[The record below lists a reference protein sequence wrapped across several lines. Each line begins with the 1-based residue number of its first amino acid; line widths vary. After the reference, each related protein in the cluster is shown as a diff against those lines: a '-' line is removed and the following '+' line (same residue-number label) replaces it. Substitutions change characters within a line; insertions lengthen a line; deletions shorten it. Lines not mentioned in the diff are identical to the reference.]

1 MFISWKMCLEKKKI
15 MWIHKC
21 SQAKKKK
28 STFYILF
35 SFNFLKCSHK
45 LILES
50 YGFVNAHS

>member
-1 MFISWKMCLEKKKI
+1 MENVFREKKNYVD
-15 MWIHKC
+15 
-21 SQAKKKK
+21 SQMFSSKKKK